1 MVTQQRKNRM
11 PLSKLL
17 TTTSALLAL
26 SLVAPSSWAQPF
38 TDEYELIDYTA
49 QASENALSQLAAQM
63 EQGKVTLPYDED
75 KGYFEALLAE
85 LEIDP
90 SSQVLVFSGTS
101 LQSHYISP
109 QTPRA
114 IYFNDDVYLAW
125 VQGSNIVEMAATDNE
140 RGLIFYLFHNERDET
155 EKFERTNQS
164 CLVCHDSAGTM
175 GGGIPE
181 LMVLSGIYSDSG
193 RPLAQA
199 AGGHNTTDS
208 TPLIER
214 WGGWYVTGQH
224 EGQAHLG
231 NVRLPG
237 KEALERVD
245 EFRHGSID
253 SLEDRAWFNTDPYL
267 TSTSDIV
274 ALLVLEHQMTVQND
288 LSYLRFKIPAVLERI
303 GADNVE
309 DMTEWAAL
317 PEKVQRALQR
327 MHDSLLQRML
337 FVDAAIYEAPVSG
350 NEDYQAWFES
360 QGPEDSQGRS
370 LRQMNLETR
379 LLEYP
384 LSYLIYSDAFNTLPA
399 YSKDYLYQRLAE
411 VLDGQDNSDNY
422 EHLTDNQRQDIRAI
436 LLETK
441 ADIVPYLSAES

>member
-1 MVTQQRKNRM
+1 MVIQQRKHRM
-11 PLSKLL
+11 PISKLL
-17 TTTSALLAL
+17 TVTSALLAL
-26 SLVAPSSWAQPF
+26 SLVVPGSWAQPF
-38 TDEYELIDYTA
+38 SNEYELIDYTS
-49 QASENALSQLAAQM
+49 QASENALSTLAAKMQ
-63 EQGKVTLPYDED
+63 QGEITLPFDEE
-75 KGYFEALLAE
+75 KGYFKALLDE
-85 LEIDP
+85 LDIDP

-114 IYFNDDVYLAW
+114 IYFNDDTYLAW

-199 AGGHNTTDS
+199 AGGHNTTDR

-224 EGQAHLG
+224 EGQEHLG

-237 KEALERVD
+237 KEALDRVD
-245 EFRHGSID
+245 EFRHGSIAN
-253 SLEDRAWFNTDPYL
+253 LEDRDWFDTEPYL

-274 ALLVLEHQMTVQND
+274 ALLVLEHQMTVQNR
-288 LSYLRFKIPAVLERI
+288 LSYLRFKVPAVLERI
-303 GADNVE
+303 AADNVE
-309 DMTEWAAL
+309 EVTEWAAL
-317 PEKVQRALQR
+317 PEQVQRALQR
-327 MHDSLLQRML
+327 MHESLLQRLL
-337 FVDAAIYEAPVSG
+337 FVDSAVYEAPVSG
-350 NEDYQAWFES
+350 DEAYQAWFES

-370 LRQMNLETR
+370 LRQLNLETR

-399 YSKDYLYQRLAE
+399 YSKDYIYQRLAE
-411 VLDGQDNSDNY
+411 ILDGQDNSDNY
-422 EHLTDNQRQDIRAI
+422 AHLTDSQRQDIRAI
-436 LLETK
+436 LLDTK
-441 ADIVPYLSAES
+441 ADIMPYLSAEG